1 MSWRCCVSLWKRKYF
16 VWTSN
21 RGHNYKSLVKLYLQ
35 HCSRT
40 VQPKYYSVCSTFY
53 GRLFPEPGRVAYNA
67 GLHKGCFYKVGQ
79 FQLCKDS
86 LALLTH
92 SKYVFIFEEF
102 ASDDSNASFE
112 QCRVVLDV
120 CCFSD
125 HKRRHGNVYAA
136 RCYTTVIII
145 SNYVATRCN
154 KCLVYCGFYCFCVLA
169 PGHAITIQK
178 V

>member
-1 MSWRCCVSLWKRKYF
+1 MGRFEKTPPKGIPIKEGKTIIPRCSTVAAAGACPGDAVFRCESESTL

-125 HKRRHGNVYAA
+125 HKRRHSNVYAA
-136 RCYTTVIII
+136 RCNTTV
-145 SNYVATRCN
+145 
-154 KCLVYCGFYCFCVLA
+154 
-169 PGHAITIQK
+169 
-178 V
+178 